1 MVRCI
6 VIGAAGRMGMRIIN
20 TIHNTE
26 RIKLVGAVES
36 KGHPRIGVDAGEL
49 LGIGKMDIPIIDRLD
64 QIGSDFDALID
75 FTTPE
80 SSLNSLEYVVLKK
93 KAAVIGTTGF
103 SKQQTERIRT
113 LTEDCPCVFS
123 PNMSVGI
130 NLMFN
135 IISRLAH
142 VLQDDYDIEIIESH
156 HRLKQDAPS
165 GTALKMAQILANT
178 LQRNLD
184 RVAVHQRKG
193 LIGKRS
199 HEEIGIQVIRAGD
212 IVGEHTVL
220 FAGPGERLEIT
231 HRAHSRDTFA
241 QGAVKAAQW
250 VVRQQPGLYDMDDV
264 LELKQNLA

>member
-93 KAAVIGTTGF
+93 KDAVIGTTGF
-103 SKQQTERIRT
+103 YKQQTERIRK
-113 LTEDCPCVFS
+113 LEEDCQCVFYS
-123 PNMSVGI
+123 KMSVGMKM
-130 NLMFN
+130 MFKV
-135 IISRLAH
+135 IRRLAH
-142 VLQDDYDIEIIESH
+142 VLQDD
-156 HRLKQDAPS
+156 
-165 GTALKMAQILANT
+165 
-178 LQRNLD
+178 
-184 RVAVHQRKG
+184 
-193 LIGKRS
+193 
-199 HEEIGIQVIRAGD
+199 
-212 IVGEHTVL
+212 
-220 FAGPGERLEIT
+220 
-231 HRAHSRDTFA
+231 
-241 QGAVKAAQW
+241 
-250 VVRQQPGLYDMDDV
+250 
-264 LELKQNLA
+264 